1 MLNVILAGEN
11 FTTVHKREWVRVWE
25 IKVAQVEAQVIIESE
40 CKKSRQMNIKNIK
53 IGWSNLRYL

>member
-11 FTTVHKREWVRVWE
+11 FTTVHKRECVRVWE
-25 IKVAQVEAQVIIESE
+25 IKVAQVIIESE